1 VSNVLKVCDVRVGV
15 LHCPSLCG
23 CRCVF
28 RMKKI
33 HCTYPWL
40 LVVGCYEQSSRLCV
54 QYEGNC
60 ATESVMWCVGGVND
74 LFKKKVLVALPLL

>member
-1 VSNVLKVCDVRVGV
+1 
-15 LHCPSLCG
+15 
-23 CRCVF
+23 
-28 RMKKI
+28 
-33 HCTYPWL
+33 
-40 LVVGCYEQSSRLCV
+40 V